1 MHLSLHFPHYSI
13 PMNVIFEFPAILYTD
28 AAAGWFVI
36 VFYADHFPRKIIG
49 TFDGDLKHKI
59 AKCCI

>member
-1 MHLSLHFPHYSI
+1 
-13 PMNVIFEFPAILYTD
+13 MNVIFEFPAILYTD

-49 TFDGDLKHKI
+49 IFDGDLKHKI